1 MTTTPDHHEPL
12 DDEQRSEEERDLAA
26 RLGRIGPFDGPSP
39 ALDAKIL
46 AAAHAAAVARAP
58 GRRRLAWLGVPPALV
73 TGVGVAAAAVLALGL
88 VWQLRPRPGMVTAQ
102 GEADAG
108 EEVILIAEPAGV
120 VRAPALNPPP
130 LPDEAPAAAA
140 SGRAQPVIPPATPAP
155 VSRDSAKAVAAPA
168 PAAMAE
174 EAAAVAAQAASA
186 AEEKRETE
194 TAAREAAADS
204 GFVAE
209 PPATATPARRN
220 HATYTTGAR
229 ARAEQRERAAGN
241 AAAAP
246 PAPASVPSASE
257 AAPASAAASAE
268 AQTLDRIEVT
278 GSRIRQDRDWSQVP
292 VSDDTRLPAA
302 DWLERIRARRD
313 GDDIDN
319 ARASLQRFQREYPRV
334 RVPDDL
340 RELLADTKR

>member
-1 MTTTPDHHEPL
+1 
-12 DDEQRSEEERDLAA
+12 
-26 RLGRIGPFDGPSP
+26 
-39 ALDAKIL
+39 
-46 AAAHAAAVARAP
+46 
-58 GRRRLAWLGVPPALV
+58 
-73 TGVGVAAAAVLALGL
+73 
-88 VWQLRPRPGMVTAQ
+88 
-102 GEADAG
+102 
-108 EEVILIAEPAGV
+108 
-120 VRAPALNPPP
+120 
-130 LPDEAPAAAA
+130 
-140 SGRAQPVIPPATPAP
+140 
-155 VSRDSAKAVAAPA
+155 
-168 PAAMAE
+168 MAE
-174 EAAAVAAQAASA
+174 EAAVAAQAASA

-194 TAAREAAADS
+194 TVAREAAADS

-302 DWLERIRARRD
+302 DWLERVRARRD